1 MNTAFRCIAMAFIQL
16 YAITYTTFIF
26 FMVSSLFF
34 GIIKYTEAILND
46 IKSLFNRID
55 GLSESKDKN
64 KGIVSLQRCKEAIDL
79 HMRLNRYAFKGV

>member
-79 HMRLNRYAFKGV
+79 HMRLNRYAF